1 MRRFSPLCYTGRIG
15 ERIASTRPVRGS
27 EPEQQTRIMVMHG
40 TLGLLGCGNMGGAIV
55 LGLIESGTISP
66 EHTLVFDIDPDRAKS
81 LKLPVAQ
88 SPVAL
93 AQHSNTLIL
102 ATKPQD
108 IDEALAALK
117 PGLTDDT
124 LVVSIAA
131 GISIA
136 TIQKR
141 IGAQAR
147 VARAMPNTPA
157 LVGACAAGIALSEAC
172 TASDKDT
179 VHTIFAAIG
188 VAVDVSED
196 ELDAV
201 TALSG
206 SGPAYFFYMVECLVE
221 AATELGLSGEQA
233 AQLAGQ
239 TLYGAGKL
247 LMESGESAA
256 TLRERVTSKGGTTF
270 AALEA
275 FDAQDLRAA
284 IRAGVHAAAA
294 RSRELGT

>member
-1 MRRFSPLCYTGRIG
+1 MS
-15 ERIASTRPVRGS
+15 
-27 EPEQQTRIMVMHG
+27 MNG
-40 TLGLLGCGNMGGAIV
+40 TLGLLGCGNMGGAI
-55 LGLIESGTISP
+55 LCGLIESGVLFARD
-66 EHTLVFDIDPDRAKS
+66 TLVYDIDPDRARS
-81 LKLPVAQ
+81 LKLPVAE

-93 AQHSNTLIL
+93 AQSSSTVIL

-117 PGLTDDT
+117 PGLTDRT
-124 LVVSIAA
+124 LLVSIAA

-136 TIQKR
+136 AIQKQV
-141 IGAQAR
+141 GAQVR
-147 VARAMPNTPA
+147 VVRVMPNTPA
-157 LVGACAAGIALSEAC
+157 LVGACAAGIAMSETC
-172 TASDKDT
+172 TAADKET
-179 VHTIFAAIG
+179 AHTIFGAIG
-188 VAVDVSED
+188 VAVEVSEED
-196 ELDAV
+196 LDAV

-206 SGPAYFFYMVECLVE
+206 SGPAYFFYIVECLVE

-233 AQLAGQ
+233 EQLAGQ

-275 FDAQDLRAA
+275 FDAQDLRAT
-284 IRAGVHAAAA
+284 IRAGVRAAAA